1 MSNNVCQ
8 QDSMITQLKILND
21 RVNLYASKLWQVS
34 FAYLGFTI
42 LAYSRLFNPIPSES
56 IKYLTIAIFI
66 AGLTALV
73 VIRIYDQRIESL
85 IVHVSSLEEDLNL
98 KRTMESQ
105 KVYPH
110 YGLVVATII
119 ISILLG
125 T

>member
-1 MSNNVCQ
+1 MSNNVCK
-8 QDSMITQLKILND
+8 QDSMIAQLKILND
-21 RVNLYASKLWQVS
+21 RVNLYAGRLWQMS
-34 FAYLGFTI
+34 FVYLGFTI
-42 LAYSRLFNPIPSES
+42 LAYSRLLNSLPLES
-56 IKYLTIAIFI
+56 IKYLTIAII
-66 AGLTALV
+66 TAGLTALI

-85 IVHVSSLEEDLNL
+85 IKHVGSIEDSLNL

-119 ISILLG
+119 LSIFLG